1 MTSLLPPPGSE
12 HLRSRS
18 GTGHLGVEVVSG
30 ESAVTSVRASSPL
43 KLLVPRSRGRSV
55 WAYLSSLGGGLVAGD
70 ETRLSLRLGA
80 GARCLVSTQAST
92 KVYRNP
98 AGRPCGHQLHALLG
112 TDAVLVLAP
121 DPVQAF
127 AGSSYTQRQ
136 EFHLAPGSGLVLL
149 DWLCSGRSARGERW
163 AFTRFRSRNEIF
175 LGPERLLVDSLLLD
189 PAHGPLAAPHRMGR
203 FNCLALLLV
212 VGEPLREAGARLLED
227 TAAQPVTRGAPLVAS
242 ASPIHGGA
250 LLRLAGERLEDVAR
264 EVRRHLACL
273 ADLLG
278 DDPWTRKW

>member
-1 MTSLLPPPGSE
+1 MTSVLPPPNSE
-12 HLRSRS
+12 YLRSHS

-43 KLLVPRSRGRSV
+43 QLLVPRPRGRSV

-80 GARCLVSTQAST
+80 GTRCLVSTQAST

-98 AGRPCGHQLHALLG
+98 AGRPCGHQLAASLG
-112 TDAVLVLAP
+112 AGAVLVLAP

-136 EFHLAPGSGLVLL
+136 AFHLAPDSGLVLL

-189 PAHGPLAAPHRMGR
+189 PADGPLAAPHRMGR
-203 FNCLALLLV
+203 FNCLALLLF
-212 VGEPLREAGARLLED
+212 VGEPLREAGARLLAD
-227 TAAQPVTRGAPLVAS
+227 VAAQPVTRGAPLVAS
-242 ASPIHGGA
+242 ASPVRGGA
-250 LLRLAGERLEDVAR
+250 LLRLAGERVEDVAR
-264 EVRRHLACL
+264 EVRRHLSGL
-273 ADLLG
+273 TDLLG